1 MMEKYGVEN
10 KEDLIRQELESVRER
25 LKTKTASK
33 TLPEEIDYLE
43 QREKDL
49 VEALESTK
57 QSLS

>member
-1 MMEKYGVEN
+1 MEKYGVEN
-10 KEDLIRQELESVRER
+10 KEDLIRQELESVRAR

-33 TLPEEIDYLE
+33 TSPSEMEYLE

-49 VEALESTK
+49 IEALESTK